1 MLNLTHQEI
10 ADELGTNRVTVSR
23 LLKSRKW
30 TKATALPQPDQI
42 TSRYVAFVTRCSMCY
57 RKPARP
63 HDIFVKY
70 KLYNKLNQQIM
81 SLRLNDIAP
90 DFTQQL
96 PRAQF
101 NSTNGWGMDGPYCF
115 HIRKTLRLCTTEL
128 GYMVKTH
135 PILPS

>member
-1 MLNLTHQEI
+1 
-10 ADELGTNRVTVSR
+10 
-23 LLKSRKW
+23 
-30 TKATALPQPDQI
+30 
-42 TSRYVAFVTRCSMCY
+42 MCY

-128 GYMVKTH
+128 GYMAKLAPDFAKRNCKIIGLSVDPVESHFKWEKDIEGDTRAAITY
-135 PILPS
+135 PMIGDPDLAICQIV